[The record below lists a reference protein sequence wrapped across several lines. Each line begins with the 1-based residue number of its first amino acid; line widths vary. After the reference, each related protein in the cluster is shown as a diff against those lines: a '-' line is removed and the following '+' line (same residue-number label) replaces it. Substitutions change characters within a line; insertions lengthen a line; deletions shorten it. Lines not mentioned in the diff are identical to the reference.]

1 MTKRIFCK
9 QAYVL
14 DEIRLNMYY
23 NKMSYS
29 KAVREAVRD
38 FNSHNWTKE
47 CDGREVIVGADGSLR
62 CGIYTINRHWCIEV
76 KCDDN

>member
-14 DEIRLNMYY
+14 DEIRLN
-23 NKMSYS
+23 MSYS

-62 CGIYTINRHWCIEV
+62 CGIYHEQRLVH
-76 KCDDN
+76 

>member
-1 MTKRIFCK
+1 MTKIIFCK

-14 DEIRLNMYY
+14 DEIRLN
-23 NKMSYS
+23 MSYS

-62 CGIYTINRHWCIEV
+62 CGIYTVNRHWCIEV

>member
-14 DEIRLNMYY
+14 DEIRLNM
-23 NKMSYS
+23 SYS

-38 FNSHNWTKE
+38 FNS
-47 CDGREVIVGADGSLR
+47 DGREVIVGADGSLR
-62 CGIYTINRHWCIEV
+62 CGIYHEQTLVH
-76 KCDDN
+76 

>member
-14 DEIRLNMYY
+14 DEIRLNMSY

-62 CGIYTINRHWCIEV
+62 CGIYHEQRLMH
-76 KCDDN
+76 

>member
-14 DEIRLNMYY
+14 DEIRLN
-23 NKMSYS
+23 MSYS

-62 CGIYTINRHWCIEV
+62 CGIYHEQTLVHWG
-76 KCDDN
+76 

>member
-1 MTKRIFCK
+1 MTKCIFCK

-14 DEIRLNMYY
+14 DKIRLN
-23 NKMSYS
+23 MSYS

-62 CGIYTINRHWCIEV
+62 CGIYTVNRHWCIEV

>member
-1 MTKRIFCK
+1 MTKIIFCK

-14 DEIRLNMYY
+14 DEIRFN
-23 NKMSYS
+23 MSYS

-62 CGIYTINRHWCIEV
+62 CGIYIQ
-76 KCDDN
+76 

>member
-14 DEIRLNMYY
+14 DEIRLNMSY

-38 FNSHNWTKE
+38 FNS
-47 CDGREVIVGADGSLR
+47 DGREVIVGADGSLR
-62 CGIYTINRHWCIEV
+62 CGIYHEQTLVH
-76 KCDDN
+76 

>member
-14 DEIRLNMYY
+14 DEIRLNM
-23 NKMSYS
+23 SYS

-38 FNSHNWTKE
+38 FNSRNWTKE

-62 CGIYTINRHWCIEV
+62 CGIYIP
-76 KCDDN
+76 

>member
-14 DEIRLNMYY
+14 DEIRLN
-23 NKMSYS
+23 MSYS

-47 CDGREVIVGADGSLR
+47 CDGRGVIVGADGSLR
-62 CGIYTINRHWCIEV
+62 CGIYTVNRHWCIEV

>member
-14 DEIRLNMYY
+14 DEIRLNMSY
-23 NKMSYS
+23 NKMTY
-29 KAVREAVRD
+29 KQAVRAAVRD
-38 FNSHNWTKE
+38 FNSRDWTKE

-62 CGIYTINRHWCIEV
+62 CGIYTVHIDWCIEV

>member
-1 MTKRIFCK
+1 MTKIIFCK

-14 DEIRLNMYY
+14 DEIRLNMSY

-38 FNSHNWTKE
+38 FNSRDWTKE
-47 CDGREVIVGADGSLR
+47 CDGKEVYADVYGNLS
-62 CGIYTINRHWCIEV
+62 CGIYHEQRLVH
-76 KCDDN
+76 

>member
-1 MTKRIFCK
+1 MTKIIFCK

-14 DEIRLNMYY
+14 DEIRLN
-23 NKMSYS
+23 MSYS

-62 CGIYTINRHWCIEV
+62 CGTYTMNRDWCIEV

>member
-14 DEIRLNMYY
+14 DEIRLNMSY

-29 KAVREAVRD
+29 KAVRVAVRD
-38 FNSHNWTKE
+38 FNS
-47 CDGREVIVGADGSLR
+47 DGREVIVGADGSLR
-62 CGIYTINRHWCIEV
+62 CGIYTMNRHWCIEV